1 MREKYRSQ
9 TFRPGEAISHSAA
22 VEHVSA
28 FLRGRGWIVGPLNV
42 RFSKEYKKAHKIK
55 YDGHTYDVAF
65 FSKTRAGGQIIHGII
80 EIGGIGDDTKHSK
93 KTQKINDGIAEEFAK
108 TRYPSILFRRL
119 NKDDVFYNDWLEKEL
134 FGSGQKK

>member
-1 MREKYRSQ
+1 MIQFQSEGLKK
-9 TFRPGEAISHSAA
+9 GEPKSHAAA
-22 VEHVSA
+22 VEHVMT

-55 YDGHTYDVAF
+55 YDGHTYDIAF

-80 EIGGIGDDTKHSK
+80 EIGGVGDDTKHSK
-93 KTQKINDGIAEEFAK
+93 TNQKINDGIAEEFAK
-108 TRYPSILFRRL
+108 TRYPSILFARL

-134 FGSGQKK
+134 FGK